1 MLLPETSHR
10 RGLRLYRA
18 RHEPLQ
24 RELWA
29 HAVASANE
37 APSPVVATFVTSL
50 NETIDLDAKR
60 WNAMRWHL
68 PSAVWILVLVAA
80 SVGCYATD
88 FHAGRT
94 GARPR
99 SPIYPAGTRHMII
112 GLIAD
117 LDRSRFGV
125 SGSANSPWST

>member
-1 MLLPETSHR
+1 M
-10 RGLRLYRA
+10 
-18 RHEPLQ
+18 
-24 RELWA
+24 
-29 HAVASANE
+29 ASANE

-80 SVGCYATD
+80 SVGCYATG

-112 GLIAD
+112 GLIR
-117 LDRSRFGV
+117 RSRSFALRRIGISQQPLV
-125 SGSANSPWST
+125 DLKATLSES